1 MSALERQ
8 TEGLWTV
15 AAPQTFYGFHLGT
28 RMTVLRLP
36 GGGLWVHSP
45 IRIDAQLKAEID
57 ALGRVEHIVAPNA
70 YHHLHAGPAAALWPA
85 ARVHAP
91 GALRKKREDLRIDAE
106 LSDVPDS
113 AWGGALVPIPIAGNL
128 IHETVFVH
136 RPTRTLINAD
146 LVENFD
152 GSPHRPT
159 QVYLW
164 ASGILG
170 TVGLGRFIRLAFR
183 DHPAARRSVDR
194 LLTEDFDRIVLA
206 HGRIVPSGGREAV
219 RNAYRWLG

>member
-1 MSALERQ
+1 MRVLERQ

-15 AAPQTFYGFHLGT
+15 AAPQTFYGLHVGT

-36 GGGLWVHSP
+36 GGGLWLHSAIP
-45 IRIDAQLKAEID
+45 ISAQLKAEID

-70 YHHLHAGPAAALWPA
+70 YHHLHARPATALWPE
-85 ARVHAP
+85 ARVHA
-91 GALRKKREDLRIDAE
+91 ARELRAKRADLRIDAE
-106 LSDVPDS
+106 LSDVPDA
-113 AWGGALVPIPIAGNL
+113 AWAGALVPISIAGSL

-136 RPTRTLINAD
+136 RPTRTLITAD

-152 GSPHRPT
+152 RSPHLPT
-159 QVYLW
+159 QAYLK
-164 ASGILG
+164 ASGVLG
-170 TVGLGRFIRLAFR
+170 TVGLPRLIRLAFR
-183 DHPAARRSVDR
+183 DRPAARRSLDR

-206 HGRIVPSGGREAV
+206 HGRILPSGGREAV